1 MINFLKKKFNKNLKY
16 GSLFFTFPNGEK
28 LYLLNE
34 SEFESIQNTKLIHI
48 QENANYIAHLGVS
61 KSTLQ
66 NAVSRLKMIQYE
78 ILALS
83 EMKDKSKL
91 REKIQ
96 ESITSIS
103 FIDNTQREYDEI
115 SDIIMLSMF
124 DLFFYFDGE
133 NPFIKSFE
141 MLEKKKYMLAQ
152 YPQFRHF
159 FFQKLNNYITASK
172 ITYQNA
178 IHFALIQT
186 QIQEVVKDLQYTT
199 ISDSEIG

>member
-1 MINFLKKKFNKNLKY
+1 MINFLKKKFNKNLKH
-16 GSLFFTFPNGEK
+16 GTLFFTFPNGEK

-34 SEFESIQNTKLIHI
+34 SEFESIKNTKLIHI
-48 QENANYIAHLGVS
+48 HEYANYIAHLGVS

-66 NAVSRLKMIQYE
+66 NAISKLKMIQYE

-96 ESITSIS
+96 ESITSIA

-133 NPFIKSFE
+133 NPFVKSFE

-159 FFQKLNNYITASK
+159 FFKS
-172 ITYQNA
+172 
-178 IHFALIQT
+178 
-186 QIQEVVKDLQYTT
+186 
-199 ISDSEIG
+199 